1 VTMKTRAQLWER
13 LQGDE
18 VERAIIKMERNGF
31 SVDVDF
37 CEKQHARAALDEAES
52 LDKLRHWVASVGTPP
67 LPGIDDVWASPK
79 QLSILLEKCMGLPPS
94 PIWKMGKVKLH
105 KGERKNDG
113 AALEWIRN
121 KSPKDVR
128 WGLDEL
134 IRLRRIRGAMKY
146 LAKLPTFIA
155 PDGFVHPVCGP
166 AGDNDDRVGTITR
179 RLAGK
184 NPEFQQIP
192 QDKEKDWYRI
202 RRAFIAPPGMTKV
215 VADYSALEVVLLA
228 HILIVLFGD
237 HQLADLLAELGTSKI
252 HNWTARQVFGML
264 GWQVDGRNV
273 SHFSLEDFDTIPKL
287 KRLRQMVK
295 SIFYGLCYGKSVF
308 GFAIS
313 LRDEND
319 DPIGEKIAQ
328 LIVDTLMDAIP
339 SIRRFHAWCWDFIVK
354 YECMVGLGGQAVDL
368 RELMRG
374 DEWSQKRAHRMA
386 MNFPL
391 QEGGAW
397 VVGNAMVAIAN
408 DAQLADWGYLMELQ
422 IHDEF
427 DGRCPLFYDP
437 VNSTPIE
444 RGNAALM
451 LGRVLGRKKK
461 LMETSTTLELP
472 LLAAVGHGENW
483 DVAK

>member
-1 VTMKTRAQLWER
+1 MGSVATVTRSQLWDR
-13 LQGDE
+13 LKGDE
-18 VERAIIKMERNGF
+18 VERAIVRMEQNGF
-31 SVDVDF
+31 KIDTEF
-37 CEKQHARAALDEAES
+37 CATTLVKAESDEAES
-52 LDKLRHWVASVGTPP
+52 LDKLRQWVGSAGIPP
-67 LPGIDDVWASPK
+67 LPGIDKVWSSSQ
-79 QLSILLEKCMGLPPS
+79 QLTELLENNMGLQPS

-113 AALEWIRN
+113 TALEYIRN
-121 KSPKDVR
+121 RAPKELR

-146 LAKLPTFIA
+146 LRKLPTFIA

-166 AGDNDDRVGTITR
+166 AGDDDDRVGTITR

-202 RRAFIAPPGMTKV
+202 RKAFVAPPGMTKV

-228 HILIVLFGD
+228 HVLIVLFGD

-252 HNWTARQVFGML
+252 HNWTARKVFGMI
-264 GWQVDGRNV
+264 GWKVDGKNV
-273 SHFSLEDFDTIPKL
+273 GEFPLDAFDTIPKL
-287 KRLRQMVK
+287 KRLRQMIK

-319 DPIGEKIAQ
+319 EGIGEKLAQ
-328 LIVDTLMDAIP
+328 LIVDTLMEAIP
-339 SIRRFHAWCWDFIVK
+339 GIKRFHAWCWDFIVR

-374 DEWSQKRAHRMA
+374 DDWSRKRAHRIG

-397 VVGNAMVAIAN
+397 VVGNAMVAI
-408 DAQLADWGYLMELQ
+408 DKDEDLRRWGYLMELQ

-427 DGRCPLFYDP
+427 DGRSPLETVEY
-437 VNSTPIE
+437 VV
-444 RGNAALM
+444 M
-451 LGRVLGRKKK
+451 KKQT
-461 LMETSTTLELP
+461 LMENAVTLEVP
-472 LLAAVGHGENW
+472 LIASVGHGVSWE
-483 DVAK
+483 DAK

>member
-1 VTMKTRAQLWER
+1 VGSVAVKTRAQLWER
-13 LQGDE
+13 LKGDD
-18 VERAIIKMERNGF
+18 VERAIVRMEQNGF
-31 SVDVDF
+31 TIDTEF
-37 CEKQHARAALDEAES
+37 CETTLGKAANDEAES
-52 LDKLRHWVASVGTPP
+52 LDKLRHWVGSAGIPP
-67 LPGIDDVWASPK
+67 LPGIDKVWSSSQ
-79 QLSILLEKCMGLPPS
+79 QLSALLEKQMGLPPS
-94 PIWKMGKVKLH
+94 PIWKMGRVKLH

-113 AALEWIRN
+113 TALEYIRN
-121 KSPKDVR
+121 RAPKDLR

-146 LAKLPTFIA
+146 LRKLPTFIA

-166 AGDNDDRVGTITR
+166 AGDDDDRVGTITR

-202 RRAFIAPPGMTKV
+202 RKAFTAPKGMTKI

-228 HILIVLFGD
+228 HVLITLFGD
-237 HQLADLLAELGTSKI
+237 HQLADLLAELGTSRI
-252 HNWTARQVFGML
+252 HNWTARKVFGMI
-264 GWQVDGRNV
+264 GWKVDGINV
-273 SHFSLEDFDTIPKL
+273 GEFPLEAFDTIPKL
-287 KRLRQMVK
+287 KRLRQMIK

-319 DPIGEKIAQ
+319 EAIGEKAAQ
-328 LIVDTLMDAIP
+328 LIVDTLMEAIP
-339 SIRRFHAWCWDFIVK
+339 AIKRFHAWCWDFIVR

-374 DEWSQKRAHRMA
+374 DDWSRKRAHRIA

-397 VVGNAMVAIAN
+397 VVGNAMVLL
-408 DAQLADWGYLMELQ
+408 DQDQMLKVWGYLMELQ

-427 DGRCPLFYDP
+427 DGRAPMND
-437 VNSTPIE
+437 NIE
-444 RGNAALM
+444 A
-451 LGRVLGRKKK
+451 VKKRKKE
-461 LMETSTTLELP
+461 LMEKAVVLEVP
-472 LLAAVGHGENW
+472 LIASVGHGENW
-483 DVAK
+483 EIAK